1 MALSDKI
8 KDESSSLKRE
18 EVHRQGEKTMKLWKF
33 NSVKF
38 TFLMTV
44 METLMT
50 IYLMSKLSTLVTD
63 DLDTLKKNVLI
74 LLGLYL
80 TERGLQY
87 FKLYSQQVS
96 SYYIRRQLNDR
107 VSHHYRSISYSKF
120 KSKTVG
126 ERTSMYVNDI
136 PQVVGLLF
144 GKLIDVT
151 YSLALIF
158 FALGALWRISTMV
171 FVISAILTVG
181 MIFVPQLFSKR
192 LSMAI
197 SSSQSEKEKFLG
209 KMTELLTGFF
219 VFVSTCSLPKFMSR
233 AQKVSESYAKAVT
246 DVDIFAAEMTAV
258 LNFAGNILTLTVLGL
273 TSYMVVQGQVAVGT
287 LLSVIGIVPLVG
299 DASQL
304 LLTNYTFYKSGK
316 EFYQSRFGEIEE
328 FYSSHLTKPFLRRK
342 KDIGEESILPS
353 SVQIEEIRVENLKI
367 LYENKEIAVKDIR
380 FQKGKKYVL
389 TGESGCG
396 KSSLLKVIL
405 GEVEDYEGEVL
416 IDGVAKNKGDTLY
429 DTIAYMSQDSF
440 LFKESMAEN
449 IKTGNDSAKVEEL
462 LERVGMQE
470 LGGEYPIEE
479 NGKNLSGGQKQR
491 IAFARTL
498 ALSKKVLFMD
508 EATANLDANTARMI
522 EGAVLDSDMTVVMI
536 THHLNDEIRQKADE
550 IIDLGGRIA

>member
-1 MALSDKI
+1 M
-8 KDESSSLKRE
+8 
-18 EVHRQGEKTMKLWKF
+18 
-33 NSVKF
+33 
-38 TFLMTV
+38 
-44 METLMT
+44 
-50 IYLMSKLSTLVTD
+50 
-63 DLDTLKKNVLI
+63 
-74 LLGLYL
+74 
-80 TERGLQY
+80 
-87 FKLYSQQVS
+87 
-96 SYYIRRQLNDR
+96 
-107 VSHHYRSISYSKF
+107 
-120 KSKTVG
+120 
-126 ERTSMYVNDI
+126 
-136 PQVVGLLF
+136 
-144 GKLIDVT
+144 
-151 YSLALIF
+151 
-158 FALGALWRISTMV
+158 
-171 FVISAILTVG
+171 
-181 MIFVPQLFSKR
+181 
-192 LSMAI
+192 
-197 SSSQSEKEKFLG
+197 
-209 KMTELLTGFF
+209 
-219 VFVSTCSLPKFMSR
+219 
-233 AQKVSESYAKAVT
+233 
-246 DVDIFAAEMTAV
+246 
-258 LNFAGNILTLTVLGL
+258 
-273 TSYMVVQGQVAVGT
+273 
-287 LLSVIGIVPLVG
+287 
-299 DASQL
+299 
-304 LLTNYTFYKSGK
+304 
-316 EFYQSRFGEIEE
+316 
-328 FYSSHLTKPFLRRK
+328 
-342 KDIGEESILPS
+342 
-353 SVQIEEIRVENLKI
+353 ENLKI